1 MNRKGFSL
9 IELIAMMVVLGIL
22 MLITVPNIAGI
33 IKNNRENILKEDINK
48 LVANAK
54 TRVNT
59 KQAKNPTGLNE
70 CAVMTLSYVD
80 SNNDMKEGINGGRYS
95 QAESFLVIRKELEN
109 PGENIYTYRYY
120 VRLVEEVERA
130 SGIVKYE
137 VPLTEHDEL
146 SNNSRTYLK
155 GEPPT
160 EELYIDMNVASN
172 GEALN
177 VINRLGEENGNSIEC
192 SSVVNIYKS

>member
-54 TRVNT
+54 TRINT

-120 VRLVEEVERA
+120 VRLVEDVERA

-172 GEALN
+172 EEALN